1 MKSRTSGGSTRGGQA
16 RETLRGWLLEGRWQP
31 GDRLQPVALAEETG
45 WSTTVVREAL
55 THLAGEGLLTIQP
68 NKGFFV
74 PQLSLDELTWIT
86 ELRCRTEELAVGLA
100 LERGDLAWESDLI
113 AAHHR
118 LTRTMPRDEADGAF
132 GADWLEAHHA
142 FHGTLIAA
150 CGVDKLCEIASNLND
165 ATMLFRRWALPSK
178 NSQRRDVAAEHQEI
192 LEAALARDV
201 VLTQQLL
208 RKHYESTL
216 AHIAHAGLRG
226 EATVA
231 AE

>member
-1 MKSRTSGGSTRGGQA
+1 MAHRTPGRETRGGQA

-55 THLAGEGLLTIQP
+55 THLSGEGLLAIQP

-74 PQLSLDELTWIT
+74 PQLTIDELTWIT

-100 LERGDLAWESDLI
+100 IERGDLTWETDLI

-118 LTRTMPRDEADGAF
+118 LSRTMPRADDSGF
-132 GADWLEAHHA
+132 GAAWLEAHHA
-142 FHGTLIAA
+142 FHSTLIAA

-178 NSQRRDVAAEHQEI
+178 GHQQRDVAAEHQAI
-192 LEAALARDV
+192 LDAALERDV
-201 VLTQQLL
+201 ALTQRLL
-208 RKHYESTL
+208 RQHYESTL
-216 AHIAHAGLRG
+216 THIAEAGLRT
-226 EATVA
+226 ATTES